1 MKKKIEELIAIKDQI
16 KSLKARQDELMED
29 IIETHPQDQIFDINN
44 STYTVNTKRRKTT
57 VGWDFD
63 KMLAIVDKD
72 LIQPA
77 IKYTLDTKRA
87 KEICKE
93 IGLKWKMI
101 EECKITED
109 GNLTLSIRKIKQEG

>member
-1 MKKKIEELIAIKDQI
+1 MKEKIKEFLAIKDEI
-16 KSLKARQDELMED
+16 KSLKARQDELMQD
-29 IIETHPQDQIFDINN
+29 IIEEHPQDQIFDIND
-44 STYTVNTKRRKTT
+44 STYTVNTNRRKTM

-77 IKYTLDTKRA
+77 IKYTLDVKQA
-87 KEICKE
+87 KEICKG

-101 EECKITED
+101 EDCKITQE
-109 GNLTLSIRKIKQEG
+109 GNLTLSIRKTKQEG